1 MPGSRL
7 IGRNQ
12 VLPNSTV
19 VFSCDADATLHGKE
33 KLVCL
38 EDGRFDAEFPTCT
51 GNYVSIHPMSTNMP

>member
-12 VLPNSTV
+12 VLPDSTV
-19 VFSCDADATLHGKE
+19 VFSCDGDANLQGPN

-38 EDGRFDAEFPTCT
+38 EDGHFDADFPTCI
-51 GNYVSIHPMSTNMP
+51 GNFTPRQPILP